1 MTIGRFPSGLATALV
16 AGAALCLVAADVSV
30 SVDWGTQ
37 GEVLH
42 TVPSVQVRAVRIR
55 SKHGLLTA
63 SPVPISPSPAVHMH
77 ERNG

>member
-1 MTIGRFPSGLATALV
+1 MMMGRFAAVV

-30 SVDWGTQ
+30 TVDWGTQ

-55 SKHGLLTA
+55 S
-63 SPVPISPSPAVHMH
+63 
-77 ERNG
+77 